1 MCSFGLGRISHVTRW
16 LCFKCVCQCCELSI
30 WISVFSRSRFGVRGE
45 ECTFEWALVLGLC
58 RASVNIV
65 VCANIVAICWVRI
78 PATFLS
84 SVISNAY
91 CVFNCD
97 LKLHHICG

>member
-1 MCSFGLGRISHVTRW
+1 M
-16 LCFKCVCQCCELSI
+16 CCELLDLH
-30 WISVFSRSRFGVRGE
+30 VDTAQRHNFGVRGRSAHLSG
-45 ECTFEWALVLGLC
+45 ALVLGLC